1 MGKARAVS
9 KRRRK
14 AGSFH
19 YKRRSKLKRQRQKE
33 LRKCGPMNCDLIRES
48 WNEQKSLKTNMKNLG
63 LSEDPNKLLNGPCF
77 YEKFKNKSQ
86 ENVQDNIVLRLHER
100 LKKKKLRDTKRLLRK
115 KASSKNDANDDDEP
129 MNVDDE
135 NDPDEIAT
143 VADKLSEL
151 ASKPSMKNFKFGP
164 EQIKFCSYM
173 LEKYG
178 DDYESMAR
186 DQRNFYQESPGQIR
200 TKIKKFLSI
209 DSNRR
214 IYENAKQIC
223 ISQL

>member
-115 KASSKNDANDDDEP
+115 KASN
-129 MNVDDE
+129 
-135 NDPDEIAT
+135 EIAT